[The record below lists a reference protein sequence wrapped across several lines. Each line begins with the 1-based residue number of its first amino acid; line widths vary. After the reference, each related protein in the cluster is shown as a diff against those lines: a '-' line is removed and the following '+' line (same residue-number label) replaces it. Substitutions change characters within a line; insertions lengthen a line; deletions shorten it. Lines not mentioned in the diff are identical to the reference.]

1 MELKEYGPLA
11 QSKEMATNQKT
22 SWVPMVV
29 MLGLGVVMGIAMIN
43 LVKDNQSWNSQ
54 NQKSNLGRIQ

>member
-1 MELKEYGPLA
+1 MEFKEYGPLA

-43 LVKDNQSWNSQ
+43 LVKDNQQWNKKD
-54 NQKSNLGRIQ
+54 NRSNGI

>member
-1 MELKEYGPLA
+1 MEFKEYGPLA

-29 MLGLGVVMGIAMIN
+29 MLGLGVVMGIAWIN
-43 LVKDNQSWNSQ
+43 LVKDNQQWNKKD
-54 NQKSNLGRIQ
+54 NRI